1 MLLHKVR
8 GFAFRLTGLILGII
22 GAVVSITSIVFS
34 TIGMVKA
41 ANARRDK

>member
-1 MLLHKVR
+1 MLHRAR

-34 TIGMVKA
+34 TIGLVKA
-41 ANARRDK
+41 ARYSRER

>member
-1 MLLHKVR
+1 MLHRVR

-34 TIGMVKA
+34 TIGLVKA
-41 ANARRDK
+41 AHASRER